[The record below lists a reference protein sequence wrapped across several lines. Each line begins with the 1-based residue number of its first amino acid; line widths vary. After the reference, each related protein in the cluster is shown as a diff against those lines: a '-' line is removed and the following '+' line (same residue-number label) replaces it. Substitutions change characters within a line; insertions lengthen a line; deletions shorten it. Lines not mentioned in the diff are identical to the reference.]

1 LCPTNAGASASR
13 VSRSKENRRNRA
25 DHAKG
30 WIPAIPATRRLMR
43 RDVEPRSVTCN
54 LDPAAPPAPTLRPAR
69 LVGATITAAPPATAQ
84 AGVATAMVPMAEA
97 ITAVVEAAITAA
109 ALAAGEVTEMVAV
122 TVAAVAEMEV
132 GTAATAEEDANKSR
146 PNLHAPCN
154 AWPDGSCAR
163 DIGML

>member
-1 LCPTNAGASASR
+1 LCPTNAGAWASR

-54 LDPAAPPAPTLRPAR
+54 LDPAAPPAPTLRPVR

-109 ALAAGEVTEMVAV
+109 ALAEMGI
-122 TVAAVAEMEV
+122 VAAMEV

-154 AWPDGSCAR
+154 TWPDGSCAR
-163 DIGML
+163 DMGML

>member
-1 LCPTNAGASASR
+1 
-13 VSRSKENRRNRA
+13 
-25 DHAKG
+25 
-30 WIPAIPATRRLMR
+30 MR

-109 ALAAGEVTEMVAV
+109 ALAAGEATEMVAV
-122 TVAAVAEMEV
+122 TAAAVAEMGIVAAMEV
-132 GTAATAEEDANKSR
+132 GTAEEDANESR
-146 PNLHAPCN
+146 PDLHAPCN

-163 DIGML
+163 NIGML

>member
-1 LCPTNAGASASR
+1 M
-13 VSRSKENRRNRA
+13 
-25 DHAKG
+25 
-30 WIPAIPATRRLMR
+30 PAIPATRRLML

-109 ALAAGEVTEMVAV
+109 ALAAGEATEMVAV
-122 TVAAVAEMEV
+122 TAVAVAEMGIVAAMEV
-132 GTAATAEEDANKSR
+132 GTAAPTAEEDANESR
-146 PNLHAPCN
+146 PDLHAPCN
-154 AWPDGSCAR
+154 AWPDGSCAK